1 MRAISQQS
9 LVHGHQSALDF
20 LLRCRDFL
28 RILCA
33 TFLALQVALLLADHR
48 RFSHLEVAL
57 WQLTAFLA
65 DLNPRHAVDAA
76 LRMEAT
82 SQLRVV
88 DKGRG
93 LVHVDH

>member
-1 MRAISQQS
+1 MYD
-9 LVHGHQSALDF
+9 HF
-20 LLRCRDFL
+20 LLIFN
-28 RILCA
+28 

-48 RFSHLEVAL
+48 RFSHLKVAL
-57 WQLTAFLA
+57 WQLTTFLA
-65 DLNPRHAVDAA
+65 DLNPRHTIDAT
-76 LRMEAT
+76 LRMEAA